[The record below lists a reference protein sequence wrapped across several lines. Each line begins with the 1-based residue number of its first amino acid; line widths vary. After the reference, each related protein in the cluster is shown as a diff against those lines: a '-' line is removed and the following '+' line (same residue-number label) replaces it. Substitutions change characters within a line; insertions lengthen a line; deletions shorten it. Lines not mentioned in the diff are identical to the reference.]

1 MIGLGGLIFYIINS
15 FPHKIS
21 GKVSQYIDIILAS
34 EHQKS
39 KCVIAGFRYNYFYV
53 DTEWPIW

>member
-1 MIGLGGLIFYIINS
+1 MRKTVLDFGS
-15 FPHKIS
+15 T
-21 GKVSQYIDIILAS
+21 S

-53 DTEWPIW
+53 DTE